1 MTAHR
6 VNATTNPTQLQAVR
20 DALNNI
26 FQNLP
31 FLIELKPE
39 ERQSMTNYGEKNR
52 SFVVEAIAEQNP
64 DNCFLGN
71 ILSYSLLTRQHRA
84 ISFIGFIL
92 NLTEDCSWHKPCLS
106 IYTTLVNDR
115 SRGYKGGT

>member
-6 VNATTNPTQLQAVR
+6 VNATTNPAQHQVVR

-26 FQNLP
+26 FQYLP

-52 SFVVEAIAEQNP
+52 SFVVKALAIAEQYP
-64 DNCFLGN
+64 D
-71 ILSYSLLTRQHRA
+71 ILPR
-84 ISFIGFIL
+84 SFTPTG
-92 NLTEDCSWHKPCLS
+92 
-106 IYTTLVNDR
+106 
-115 SRGYKGGT
+115 